1 MYVKS
6 WLCFEAVFELM
17 MLVRG
22 AIVHSGSYPVISVW
36 FYQKDTGRMD
46 TFGGGGCLVSQPD
59 RNSPV
64 SKFKVGSRSKYMGYT
79 NQSWEKSEN

>member
-22 AIVHSGSYPVISVW
+22 AIAHSGSYPVISVW

-46 TFGGGGCLVSQPD
+46 TFGGGREPRFATRQ
-59 RNSPV
+59 
-64 SKFKVGSRSKYMGYT
+64 KFSC
-79 NQSWEKSEN
+79 